1 METDSSTTL
10 ADSIFEKLQNVTSE
24 EIKHGTVG
32 VFFISFKC
40 SEIVEEKVT
49 EVYSK
54 YS

>member
-24 EIKHGTVG
+24 EIKQGTVG
-32 VFFISFKC
+32 FFISFKC